1 MFIIIA
7 IIAGIIVAGGVLF
20 SSEIQAILPNTSTT
34 AVDSLESD
42 AKFLASKSI
51 ESTEQK
57 IDSSLEKAESKIS
70 DLGHQ
75 TIQTAENTINSSTE
89 QVGTKL
95 TEIKQISTQYVED
108 NISDKFP
115 FIDSNN

>member
-1 MFIIIA
+1 MFLKIA
-7 IIAGIIVAGGVLF
+7 IITGIIIAGGVLF

-34 AVDSLESD
+34 GVNSLEND
-42 AKFLASKSI
+42 LKILTSKSI

-70 DLGHQ
+70 DVGHQ

-95 TEIKQISTQYVED
+95 TEIKQNSTQYVKD